1 MTEPPIRKEAGQ
13 TVEDMAAQL
22 TDAKTGSRLYQPRRG
37 NYKEISDQ
45 LKGEALTAAID
56 HQLQLLNPE
65 QQRGRINLDNVTEI
79 RDTATRYME
88 SCKLAGVYPTMLG
101 FAPACG
107 YTRKHLYH
115 YIRTHDN
122 ASAEYLDRLR
132 CSWAAIIAQMGLE
145 RQCSES
151 VAIFLLKNT
160 GQDLSDKQQIDLTAT
175 QGSPLSGSVD
185 MGELEKRYIDSV
197 ICDEATE

>member
-1 MTEPPIRKEAGQ
+1 MNDTPIRKEAGQ
-13 TVEDMAAQL
+13 TVEEMTAQL
-22 TDAKTGSRLYQPRRG
+22 TDAKAGNRLYTPRRG

-65 QQRGRINLDNVTEI
+65 KTQGKIDLDNVEEI
-79 RDTATRYME
+79 RETAIRYME

-107 YTRKHLYH
+107 FTRKHIYH
-115 YIRTHDN
+115 YIRTHNN
-122 ASAEYLDRLR
+122 ASADYLDRLR
-132 CSWAAIIAQMGLE
+132 SSWAAIIAQMGLE

-160 GQDLSDKQQIDLTAT
+160 GQDLADKQQIDLTAT
-175 QGSPLSGSVD
+175 PGSPLSGGPSVD
-185 MGELEKRYIDSV
+185 ELNQKYIDSV
-197 ICDEATE
+197 ICDLDVE